1 MTRKAA
7 RQRREIC
14 IAGYAVETR
23 EKVFDLDDSVEV
35 WGINM
40 AHSYLYPRR
49 KCDVWFQ
56 LHPRDWSSMG
66 QKPTGYWGR
75 PPEHLDFLQKFDGP
89 VYMSYE
95 EPDVPNCT
103 LFDIDAILNKLR
115 VNKARAR
122 KYLTSTFAYIMAFA
136 VSEGVDKIYLY
147 GINLTALDEYTHQR
161 PCMEYW
167 IGQAE
172 ARGIEVE
179 IPAASALCKGP
190 LYGGFKSTDD
200 PHGDLLNMAFDRL
213 QNHKT
218 TYMERAFDLN
228 TAHTG
233 KMEVAHWAE
242 FLSQVGSAV
251 VEKFESDSVVQELFS
266 AEARQYLSDTSDMLR
281 NTLQERIT
289 KRIRN
294 YDNIINRSHQE
305 LLRETGYVADS
316 QHWLATLGGI
326 DHRAPALPD
335 VRFPSQTLK
344 NDIEVPSEGQ
354 AI

>member
-1 MTRKAA
+1 MPRKK
-7 RQRREIC
+7 RREIC

-23 EKVFDLDDSVEV
+23 DKVFDLDDSVEI

-40 AHSYLYPRR
+40 AHSYLEPR
-49 KCDVWFQ
+49 KKGSVWFQ
-56 LHPRDWSSMG
+56 LHPRNWSSMG
-66 QKPTGYWGR
+66 TKPTGYWGR
-75 PPEHLDFLQKFDGP
+75 PKEHLDFLQKFDGP

-103 LFDIDAILNKLR
+103 LFDIDAILSKLR
-115 VNKARAR
+115 INKARAR

-136 VSEGVDKIYLY
+136 ISEGVDKIYLY

-190 LYGGFKSTDD
+190 LYAFTEEDD
-200 PHGDLLNMAFDRL
+200 PNGDLIKMAFDRL
-213 QNHKT
+213 QNHKA

-228 TAHTG
+228 TANTG
-233 KMEVAHWAE
+233 KLEVSHWAN
-242 FLSQVGSAV
+242 FLSEVGSAI
-251 VEKFESDSVVQELFS
+251 VERFENDSAAQELFS
-266 AEARQYLSDTSDMLR
+266 AEARKYLSDTSEMLR
-281 NTLQERIT
+281 QTIQERIS
-289 KRIRN
+289 KRTQN
-294 YDNIINRSHQE
+294 YQNIIDRSQQE
-305 LLRETGYVADS
+305 LLRETGYVADN
-316 QHWLATLGGI
+316 QHWLATLGGV

-335 VRFPSQTLK
+335 VRFPSQALGG
-344 NDIEVPSEGQ
+344 DIEVPAEGQ